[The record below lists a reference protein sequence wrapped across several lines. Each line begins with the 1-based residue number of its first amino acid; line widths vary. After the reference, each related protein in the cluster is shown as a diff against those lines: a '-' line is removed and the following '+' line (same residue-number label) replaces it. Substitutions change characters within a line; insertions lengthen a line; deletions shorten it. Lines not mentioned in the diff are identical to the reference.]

1 MNYANS
7 SKFLAHRCTALYGSK
22 CLSPPGQQKVN
33 QISDL
38 SDDSPLASS
47 LQLFEVCLNRVV
59 PITILGGGFKFFF
72 IFIPIWGRFP
82 IWRAYFSNGLKPP
95 TSNLLGLSTYK
106 YWVHPTPCN
115 SGWYTIYSFYWM
127 GPILIITFHP
137 HTGGVCPAYSKKP
150 DAPGKRQG
158 NSHHFEEPKTP
169 VELHLKTWPFWSM
182 FWWGPA
188 RISLI
193 QTAPKIRNWMFGNLR
208 TGEKKTTDSFVKVWV
223 CWFVL
228 CGDPQRPSIEVRQCN
243 FAIRSDAN
251 GGFLIQ

>member
-1 MNYANS
+1 MYGPVWLKMFITPRPTKSQPDKRLERWFTFGKFSSTFWSLLEQGCSNYNS
-7 SKFLAHRCTALYGSK
+7 GWWF
-22 CLSPPGQQKVN
+22 QN
-33 QISDL
+33 
-38 SDDSPLASS
+38 
-47 LQLFEVCLNRVV
+47 
-59 PITILGGGFKFFF
+59 FF